1 MNLSVQLLAFVVVFI
16 SQSVSHEDGARRNSQ
31 SYATVNKK
39 FNNKNFVGRK
49 RIEAQGKN
57 IEDFEIIKNSKSFWS
72 SMSFMFAKTSTD
84 AKLKY
89 PKNKLSLVGPQGS
102 DEADNNTG
110 TVIVCGPE
118 GAHLNISW
126 RPKVIDPYKCVRIY
140 FDIISPTYFDKGQ
153 GKLDVYLKDS
163 SYPMYSVVRDTS
175 CSFFKQLDPLIKCPL
190 KKGVPIRFAIQY
202 SELDELPVGSY
213 TIVLNIFSFEANLL
227 PLVAC
232 VNFTLHIATS

>member
-1 MNLSVQLLAFVVVFI
+1 MMNLSVQLAFVVVFI

-31 SYATVNKK
+31 SYATVSKK
-39 FNNKNFVGRK
+39 FN
-49 RIEAQGKN
+49 
-57 IEDFEIIKNSKSFWS
+57 
-72 SMSFMFAKTSTD
+72 

-89 PKNKLSLVGPQGS
+89 PKNKLSLVGPQLS

-118 GAHLNISW
+118 GAHLNITW

-140 FDIISPTYFDKGQ
+140 FDIISPTYFDKGH
-153 GKLDVYLKDS
+153 GILDVYLKGS
-163 SYPMYSVVRDTS
+163 SYPMYSVDRETS
-175 CSFFKQLDPLIKCPL
+175 CSFFKQLDPLIMCPL
-190 KKGVPIRFAIQY
+190 KKGAPISFAIQY
-202 SELDELPVGSY
+202 SKLEDLPVGSY
-213 TIVLNIFSFEANLL
+213 TIVLKIFSFEANP